1 LWTPCGRALLHRW
14 GSARRIGEHDYYLTA
29 TALDVP
35 KSGVDATA
43 SPALLGFTIGS
54 HTIARATLVC
64 PTVG

>member
-1 LWTPCGRALLHRW
+1 V
-14 GSARRIGEHDYYLTA
+14 